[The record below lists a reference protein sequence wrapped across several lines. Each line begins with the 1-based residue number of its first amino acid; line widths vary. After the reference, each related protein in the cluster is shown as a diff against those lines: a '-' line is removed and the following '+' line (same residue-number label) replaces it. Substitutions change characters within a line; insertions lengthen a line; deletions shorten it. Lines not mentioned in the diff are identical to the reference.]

1 MTNTTNVTNES
12 DVNNKPSIA
21 DSESELR
28 RLGVLKLQAEIDQM
42 KAETEYTQQKA
53 ILEAELHGVQIQ
65 TLQCS
70 IDICRRQVDPDN

>member
-42 KAETEYTQQKA
+42 KA
-53 ILEAELHGVQIQ
+53 
-65 TLQCS
+65 
-70 IDICRRQVDPDN
+70 